1 MKLPRN
7 ARVFSGS
14 FDAAPYASVFLLF
27 AMFLAMGTLVYT
39 PGVNL
44 SLPLAEDLP
53 GTDNPSVT
61 VAVDSS
67 GRLFFQN
74 QLIERDALRVRLRD
88 IAKENPESLTLV
100 VQADKSVAYERL
112 IDLSLLARDAGIHNA
127 LLATLPRAGTETP
140 GSKSIQSIPSP

>member
-27 AMFLAMGTLVYT
+27 AMFLTVGTLVYT

-44 SLPLAEDLP
+44 NLPVANDLP
-53 GTDNPSVT
+53 GTDKPTVA
-61 VAVDSS
+61 VAVDSG

-74 QLIERDALRVRLRD
+74 QIIERDALQSRLREIVRETD
-88 IAKENPESLTLV
+88 EPLTLV
-100 VQADKSVAYERL
+100 VQADKAVAYEKL
-112 IDLSLLARDAGIHNA
+112 VGLALLARDAGIHNA
-127 LLATLPRAGTETP
+127 LLATLPRAAAELSP
-140 GSKSIQSIPSP
+140 PSAPPAP